1 MRGLSSHLRVIG
13 FPIFASQHY
22 IVFEVLKCSAY
33 GTATGFDQPPPGGI
47 LPGMM
52 GAMGVPAALPPGM
65 PGVEAISVAAAV
77 APASTG
83 FSNGGFSAAPP
94 MMGMQTG
101 GAFPPT

>member
-1 MRGLSSHLRVIG
+1 
-13 FPIFASQHY
+13 
-22 IVFEVLKCSAY
+22 
-33 GTATGFDQPPPGGI
+33 
-47 LPGMM
+47 MM

-101 GAFPPT
+101 GALSHL